1 MLISIPLS
9 SSLRIL
15 NYCSVIGSFLT
26 KDKTPLGL
34 SLALEPFE
42 V

>member
-1 MLISIPLS
+1 MLTSIPLS
-9 SSLRIL
+9 CYLRLL

-34 SLALEPFE
+34 SLALEPEE